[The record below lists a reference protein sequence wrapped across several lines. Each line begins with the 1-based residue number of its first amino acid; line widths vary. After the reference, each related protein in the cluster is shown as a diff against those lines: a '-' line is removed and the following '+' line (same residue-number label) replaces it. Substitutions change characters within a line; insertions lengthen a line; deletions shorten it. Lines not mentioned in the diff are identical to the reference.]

1 MPISQIV
8 TNSIADSAVVTVDI
22 ANGAVTSAKLATG
35 AVNLASSTVT
45 GQLPLATGVSGTL
58 PRASL
63 PSGSIL
69 QVQETTSTTPVT
81 TSTAT
86 YVNLFSLSITPSSA
100 SSRILL
106 MLGVP
111 VYTQA
116 NAIPEMDVMRNG
128 VTIVTF
134 GFWQHINTGAYI
146 LSYPF
151 NTHLDSPGTTSSIT
165 YTVRGR
171 IRGGACTWV
180 YQDGNGT
187 MVGKITA
194 LEVAG

>member
-1 MPISQIV
+1 MAISTVNQKGLDAPLALTSPV
-8 TNSIADSAVVTVDI
+8 LTTPNLGTPSALVLTN
-22 ANGAVTSAKLATG
+22 ATG
-35 AVNLASSTVT
+35 TPAAINLTNATA
-45 GQLPLATGVSGTL
+45 LPKSAL
-58 PRASL
+58 PT
-63 PSGSIL
+63 GSIL

-81 TSTAT
+81 TSNAT
-86 YVNLFSLSITPSSA
+86 YVNLFSVSITPSSTN
-100 SSRILL
+100 SRILL

-111 VYTQA
+111 VFTQS

-134 GFWQHINTGAYI
+134 GFWQHISSGPYL

-151 NTHLDSPGTTSSIT
+151 NTHLDSPGTTSPIT

-171 IRGGACTWV
+171 CRSVACTWV

>member
-1 MPISQIV
+1 MPISTVNQKGLDAPLALTSPV
-8 TNSIADSAVVTVDI
+8 LTTPNLGTPSALVLTN
-22 ANGAVTSAKLATG
+22 ATG
-35 AVNLASSTVT
+35 TPAAINLTNATA
-45 GQLPLATGVSGTL
+45 LPKSAL
-58 PRASL
+58 PT
-63 PSGSIL
+63 GSIL

-81 TSTAT
+81 TSNTT
-86 YVNLFSLSITPSSA
+86 YVNLFSVSITPSSV
-100 SSRILL
+100 SNRILL

-171 IRGGACTWV
+171 VRGGACTWV